1 MPLLLHIETATDI
14 CSIGISQNG
23 ELLALHEADKPYSHI
38 EQTTILVQA
47 CAKTADVAL
56 HQIDAI
62 ALSRGP
68 GSYTALRVGTS
79 VAKGLCYAFDKPLIA
94 VDTLQALALASL
106 EKPDAENALYCP
118 MIDNRRMEVLTAV
131 YDAAGER
138 QSEIESKIITENSFA
153 DYFANDQTL
162 VFSGN
167 GAEKCKAVLTA
178 PQAVFVDIHCS
189 ARHLIP
195 LAEAAYQAKG
205 FADMAYFEP
214 LYVKPPNITTPKKR
228 L

>member
-23 ELLALHEADKPYSHI
+23 ELLALQEADKPYSHI
-38 EQTTILVQA
+38 EQTTILIQA

-56 HQIDAI
+56 HQIDAV

-94 VDTLQALALASL
+94 VDTLQALAMASRQ
-106 EKPDAENALYCP
+106 KTQVENALYCP

-131 YDAAGER
+131 YDQTGQR
-138 QSEIESKIITENSFA
+138 QSGIESKIITTDSFA
-153 DYFANDQTL
+153 DYFAKDRTL

-167 GAEKCKAVLTA
+167 GAEKCKTVLTA
-178 PQAVFVDIHCS
+178 PQAIFVDVRCS
-189 ARHLIP
+189 ARYLIP
-195 LAEAAYQAKG
+195 LAEAAFHAND
-205 FADMAYFEP
+205 FANIAYFEP
-214 LYVKPPNITTPKKR
+214 LYVKPPNITRPKKK